1 MALPAAEIINET
13 MWVVYFLIAKKSS
26 NFVLKGTNIDEN
38 FMINTFESREKLSG
52 FIKDYG
58 FSQQLSGLS
67 YEISNIDSKMNS
79 KDAKKYFSDNS
90 WHNALQ
96 SQVKNI
102 VKNQKISFIDKL
114 KIVRQTDFYKISKIE
129 EFLKKVWNIFKFSG
143 TYDRWNPSDVW
154 FYTDTA
160 IKEIKDYIKTTS
172 INRQEINSLQDRVK
186 KNLAIG
192 DIDGLNGLILKLY
205 QEKKLAPISLKK
217 SSLNK
222 GVYSARIGLVNVP
235 QDDMGRPT
243 DPKVTLKQDPIKLY
257 PNKYISGGVAG
268 SGGNDLRYD
277 IEIDQVILD
286 MDGNKKYKRETDS
299 IIYNSV
305 GKTLSVK
312 KEKQFK
318 ESQGGSL
325 GMGDVEK
332 ILYTASGSREVK
344 KIRRDIFK
352 QSLSSD
358 IISRGEM
365 IGKNYEDKL
374 NNSYNYIEG
383 ISNVLEPST
392 KNKKLSFSAAE
403 MNNTQN
409 MEDRKVYEEVQNKLE
424 IALAVKKSGKE
435 DEVILDLWSAIT
447 SKGITNR
454 KDYERMVERIGYGM
468 YNRSKKPGQKRLTQ
482 KEADELAKESLRA
495 TIMGNQSKVPG
506 SFHIKLY

>member
-13 MWVVYFLIAKKSS
+13 MWVIYFLVSKKSS

-38 FMINTFESREKLSG
+38 FMINIFESKEKLSG
-52 FIKDYG
+52 FTKDYG
-58 FSQQLSGLS
+58 FSQQLSGLKS
-67 YEISNIDSKMNS
+67 EISDIDSKMNS
-79 KDAKKYFSDNS
+79 KDAKKYFSENG

-96 SQVKNI
+96 SQVKNLI
-102 VKNQKISFIDKL
+102 KNQKISFIDNL

-154 FYTDTA
+154 FYNDAA
-160 IKEIKDYIKTTS
+160 IREIKDYIKITS
-172 INRQEINSLQDRVK
+172 INKQETNFLQDRIK
-186 KNLAIG
+186 KNLAID
-192 DIDGLNGLILKLY
+192 DIKGLNKLILKLY
-205 QEKKLAPISLKK
+205 EEKKLAPISLKK
-217 SSLNK
+217 STLTK
-222 GVYSARIGLVNVP
+222 GVYSARLGLVNVP

-268 SGGNDLRYD
+268 SNGTDLRYD

-286 MDGNKKYKRETDS
+286 MNGNKKYKRETDS
-299 IIYNSV
+299 IIYNSK
-305 GKTLSVK
+305 GKTLGVK
-312 KEKQFK
+312 KEKEFK
-318 ESQGGSL
+318 EAQGGSL
-325 GMGDVEK
+325 GMGDAEK

-344 KIRRDIFK
+344 KIRRDIFN

-358 IISRGEM
+358 IISKGEM
-365 IGKNYEDKL
+365 IGKTYEDKL
-374 NNSYNYIEG
+374 KNSYNYIEG
-383 ISNVLEPST
+383 MSNILEPST
-392 KNKKLSFSAAE
+392 KNKKMTFAITE
-403 MNNTQN
+403 MNNNQN
-409 MEDRKVYEEVQNKLE
+409 MKNKKVYEEVQNKLE
-424 IALAVKKSGKE
+424 IALSVKKSGKE

-468 YNRSKKPGQKRLTQ
+468 YKRSKKSGQKQLTQ
-482 KEADELAKESLRA
+482 KEADELAKQSLRA

-506 SFHIKLY
+506 SFHLKLY

>member
-13 MWVVYFLIAKKSS
+13 MWVVYFLVAKKSS
-26 NFVLKGTNIDEN
+26 NFVLKGTTIDEN
-38 FMINTFESREKLSG
+38 FMINIFESKGKLSG
-52 FIKDYG
+52 FIKNYG
-58 FSQQLSGLS
+58 FDQQLSGLKS
-67 YEISNIDSKMNS
+67 EISNIDSKVNS
-79 KDAKKYFSDNS
+79 KDAKKYFLENG

-96 SQVKNI
+96 SQVKNLI
-102 VKNQKISFIDKL
+102 KNQKISFIDNL
-114 KIVRQTDFYKISKIE
+114 KIVRQTDFYTISNIG

-154 FYTDTA
+154 FYNDTA
-160 IKEIKDYIKTTS
+160 IRKIQDYIKTAS
-172 INRQEINSLQDRVK
+172 INNQNTNFLQDRIK
-186 KNLAIG
+186 KNLAID
-192 DIDGLNGLILKLY
+192 DIAGLNKLILKLY
-205 QEKKLAPISLKK
+205 EEEKLAPISLKK
-217 SSLNK
+217 STLTK
-222 GVYSARIGLVNVP
+222 GVYSARLGLVNVP

-268 SGGNDLRYD
+268 SNGTDLRYD

-286 MDGNKKYKRETDS
+286 MNGNKKYKRETDS
-299 IIYNSV
+299 IIYNSK
-305 GKTLSVK
+305 GKTLGVK
-312 KEKQFK
+312 KEKEFK
-318 ESQGGSL
+318 EAQGGSL
-325 GMGDVEK
+325 GMGDAEK
-332 ILYTASGSREVK
+332 VVYTASGSREIK
-344 KIRRDIFK
+344 KIRRDVFK

-358 IISRGEM
+358 VVSQGEM
-365 IGKNYEDKL
+365 IGKTYEDKL

-392 KNKKLSFSAAE
+392 KNKKLLFSAAE

-409 MEDRKVYEEVQNKLE
+409 MKDRKVYEEVQNKLE

-454 KDYERMVERIGYGM
+454 KDYERLVERIGYGM